1 MIVYIDTSALVPL
14 IVTERTSGVAETL
27 WDAAERLIATP
38 LVRTEAHAALA
49 QAHRIGRIATE
60 QLHEGLANLAMLG
73 DQLDSLE
80 IARDLA
86 VVAGEVAER
95 HRLRAYDAV
104 HLAAALTLGDP
115 TVVFAT
121 GDRRLAAAA
130 RDAGLA
136 VAELTPGI
144 GRKVMLALGVG
155 VYGDLRGDSL
165 DLRVTR
171 HGRTEM
177 ISDIILQPTPRD
189 TD

>member
-1 MIVYIDTSALVPL
+1 VIVYVDTSALVPL
-14 IVTERTSGVAETL
+14 IVSEPTSPAAETL

-49 QAHRIGRIATE
+49 QAHRMGRIE
-60 QLHEGLANLAMLG
+60 PGQLRQGLADLAMLS

-80 IARDLA
+80 ITHDLA
-86 VVAGEVAER
+86 VAAGEVAER

-121 GDRRLAAAA
+121 GDRRLASAA

-136 VAELTPGI
+136 VAQLTP
-144 GRKVMLALGVG
+144 A
-155 VYGDLRGDSL
+155 
-165 DLRVTR
+165 
-171 HGRTEM
+171 
-177 ISDIILQPTPRD
+177 
-189 TD
+189 